1 MKVSSNWQK
10 FGAKSQSPEGQS
22 KEFRLD
28 SFRNEEFC
36 KIYGLWPTTDL
47 DFNPSSSL
55 PNNIVLKK
63 SLNLSK
69 PHFSSI

>member
-47 DFNPSSSL
+47 DF
-55 PNNIVLKK
+55 
-63 SLNLSK
+63 
-69 PHFSSI
+69 